1 MRGGCFVCILRWRF
15 QARGG
20 WPRRLTLGSEARRVS
35 FPGTVGA
42 HLVPPVAWLCPEQL
56 WGAPGGGCV
65 CRSREGRWVGASL
78 EPPCV
83 SPLRWVAGCPPL
95 PPRGPRAAFCRGVAQ
110 GWGGRCRA
118 PQTGL
123 LHAWAGAFFLLG
135 LGFPGLLWLPE
146 ASALPSWHL
155 GLVPVSSWPSDLG
168 VTAVDQLLRNWL
180 CALPGPRGTGPGLG
194 VGCPCA
200 GKRRL

>member
-1 MRGGCFVCILRWRF
+1 MPTWYPLWLGFVQNNFGVLPAEAVAAALGRG
-15 QARGG
+15 AG
-20 WPRRLTLGSEARRVS
+20 W
-35 FPGTVGA
+35 
-42 HLVPPVAWLCPEQL
+42 
-56 WGAPGGGCV
+56 
-65 CRSREGRWVGASL
+65 GASL
-78 EPPCV
+78 EPPCL
-83 SPLRWVAGCPPL
+83 SPLGWAAGRPPL
-95 PPRGPRAAFCRGVAQ
+95 PPRGPRAASCRGAAQ

-118 PQTGL
+118 PRTGL

-155 GLVPVSSWPSDLG
+155 GPVPVSSWPSDWG

-200 GKRRL
+200 GKRGL